1 MRMRILFFF
10 TILLTT
16 TPAIAGKMHC
26 PKAHADDEE
35 NRKIARRYFQMGKTF
50 SEKGDHRKSS
60 ESYECV
66 LKLVPYSLNARV
78 LYAKA
83 LDALGQYTRA
93 REQYELI
100 IADSADEAESLKPEA
115 RTRLAAIKGLADK
128 PLPKDEDDETDEAT
142 SAELKKQ
149 QDRVRQLELER
160 EREKKELERRL
171 KDLEKAGTGNLDAQR
186 KALLEEFRRKEADK
200 MKEMEER
207 IRRLQELERLA
218 AERLRNAGPPRPVY
232 KEVATPLR
240 KVGIGLM
247 AGGLLV
253 GVATAGAG
261 IYSSMEQAKFQDT
274 TTRDKRL
281 WESSETVVWS
291 TSQSKKLYD
300 SINTINGV
308 TIALGVVTG
317 IVLSSG
323 VALYFIGGS
332 DRVLVSGS
340 VEPEPPKKT
349 GWQLLP
355 SVGPDG
361 AGFVLQTSW

>member
-1 MRMRILFFF
+1 MKMRILFFF
-10 TILLTT
+10 AILLTT

-78 LYAKA
+78 LFAKA

-100 IADSADEAESLKPEA
+100 IADSAEEAEALKPEA

-149 QDRVRQLELER
+149 QERVRQLELER

-171 KDLEKAGTGNLDAQR
+171 KDLEKMGTGNLDAQR
-186 KALLEEFRRKEADK
+186 KALLDEFKRKEAEK

-247 AGGLLV
+247 AGGLLL

-261 IYSSMEQAKFQDT
+261 IYSYMEQTNFQQT
-274 TTRDKRL
+274 MINDKNL
-281 WESSETVVWS
+281 WKVDESVVWDSSE
-291 TSQSKKLYD
+291 SKKLYN
-300 SINTINGV
+300 SINTLNAV
-308 TIALGVVTG
+308 TIGLGVVTG
-317 IVLSSG
+317 IVVASG
-323 VALYFIGGS
+323 VALYFVGGS
-332 DRVLVSGS
+332 NRVLVSGS
-340 VEPEPPKKT
+340 VEPEAPKKT

-355 SVGPDG
+355 NVGPEG
-361 AGFVLQTSW
+361 AGFVLQTTW